1 VNAGAPRGNRTLRT
15 AALVL
20 VPAGLLLHLW
30 LGTKVPL
37 LAVPVGLACHLAAG
51 VGARRWLRGRAAA
64 DRTLPGDE

>member
-1 VNAGAPRGNRTLRT
+1 MSPTALRTNRALRT

-37 LAVPVGLACHLAAG
+37 LAVPIGLACHLAAG
-51 VGARRWLRGRAAA
+51 IGARRWLRGQR
-64 DRTLPGDE
+64 RPTG

>member
-1 VNAGAPRGNRTLRT
+1 MTAPRANRALRV

-37 LAVPVGLACHLAAG
+37 LAVPVGLACHGAA
-51 VGARRWLRGRAAA
+51 VLGARRWLRGQQRRA
-64 DRTLPGDE
+64 GG